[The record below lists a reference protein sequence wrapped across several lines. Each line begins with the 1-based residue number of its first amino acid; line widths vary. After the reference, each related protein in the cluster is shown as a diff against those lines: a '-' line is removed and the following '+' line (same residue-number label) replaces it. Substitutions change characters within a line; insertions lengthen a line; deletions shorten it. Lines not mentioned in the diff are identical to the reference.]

1 MSDILCITNRTLCR
15 DDFLPRLERIAQC
28 APAGI
33 LLREKDLSASE
44 YLCLAEKVIAICK
57 EHLVPFIL
65 PGFVSAGIA
74 LKAAAIHLP
83 LPLLRQM
90 RNAQK
95 ANFSAIGTSCHSF
108 AEALEAEAYG
118 CTYLIAGHIFATDCK
133 KGMPPR
139 GTEFL
144 RTLCGSVSIPVYAIG
159 GIDSRNIASV
169 RRAGA
174 KGACTMSG
182 CMRCTD
188 VARYLKDLEKG
199 EPEYADQP

>member
-1 MSDILCITNRTLCR
+1 MIICMSDILCITNRTLCR

-57 EHLVPFIL
+57 
-65 PGFVSAGIA
+65 
-74 LKAAAIHLP
+74 
-83 LPLLRQM
+83 
-90 RNAQK
+90 
-95 ANFSAIGTSCHSF
+95 ANFSAIATSCHSF
-108 AEALEAEAYG
+108 EEALEAEAYG